1 MSALRRI
8 GGPYA
13 ISAWSVLLPGL
24 LWPLAAWSNPRL
36 GGTVADWALVGGVSL
51 AVVGAVLIVARLTVL
66 PCRPR
71 APRPVTAL
79 AVFALAG
86 ALHGAVSEWLRVD
99 LGIDPD
105 PSPSRIALR
114 TALAVAWLGMIAL
127 AVDESR
133 RHRAVLAELGRRLE
147 EQREVERLERGRL
160 EELVREV
167 RAEAVAPVLAAL
179 ERIRTALRRTD
190 GAEAEAALRLGDVIA
205 RQVRPLSHTL
215 LDDAAGW
222 APPAVLDAPPPWTR
236 RLARI
241 AAAACS
247 RPAFHPWVG
256 AIVYEATVT
265 PMLVEQ
271 GTSTAVAV
279 ANAIV
284 GTAILGGGG
293 VLANRLAGDR
303 LRTAGPVAGVALAVG
318 AGVVAIAA
326 GNAVFALLTAVLA
339 DGPAWYP
346 ITLITFP
353 LLVLIL
359 NVVGGVGRD
368 RMAEEERLAAASRQV
383 DWAIARIAQRV
394 RHERRLLGAWLHGP
408 MQGSLLAVAARLERA
423 GDAERAAAITQALPE
438 LATVIEAAQR
448 LVDGEEPVAATE
460 LAALDDVVRMWQG
473 VLEVEIA
480 IDRGVRGRLTA
491 DPSALA
497 VVVDL
502 VAEALANA
510 VRHGG
515 AAQARVRVDVVGPP
529 DRLLLQVADDG
540 VLAEDPEP
548 GMGSRLLDAV
558 ALEWSLAER
567 ADGWTEL
574 VVETPL
580 GAAVA
585 PSGALAAAVR

>member
-1 MSALRRI
+1 MSALSRV

-24 LWPLAAWSNPRL
+24 LWPLAAWSNTRL
-36 GGTVADWALVGGVSL
+36 GGTAAEWAIVGGVSL
-51 AVVGAVLIVARLTVL
+51 AVVAAVLVAARLTVL
-66 PCRPR
+66 PSRPR

-79 AVFALAG
+79 VVFALAG

-99 LGIDPD
+99 LGIDSEV
-105 PSPSRIALR
+105 SPWRIALR
-114 TALAVAWLGMIAL
+114 MALAVAWLGMIAL

-133 RHRAVLAELGRRLE
+133 RHRAVMAELGQRLA

-160 EELVREV
+160 EELVRDV

-179 ERIRTALRRTD
+179 ERIRAALGGAH
-190 GAEAEAALRLGDVIA
+190 GAEADAARRLGDVIA

-215 LDDAAGW
+215 LDDGTGW

-241 AAAACS
+241 AAAAGS
-247 RPAFHPWVG
+247 RPVSHPWIG

-265 PMLVEQ
+265 PMLAQQ
-271 GTSTAVAV
+271 GAPATVAA
-279 ANAIV
+279 ANALL
-284 GTAILGGGG
+284 GAAILGGGG
-293 VLANRLAGDR
+293 VLANRVAGER
-303 LRTAGPVAGVALAVG
+303 LRSAGPVVGIAVAVG
-318 AGVVAIAA
+318 AGVAAIAV
-326 GNAVFALLTAVLA
+326 GNAVFALLAAALA

-346 ITLITFP
+346 ITLITYP

-368 RMAEEERLAAASRQV
+368 RVAEEERLVAASRQV

-408 MQGSLLAVAARLERA
+408 MQGSLLAVAARLERTP
-423 GDAERAAAITQALPE
+423 DAERTAAITQALPE
-438 LATVIEAAQR
+438 LASVIEAAQR

-473 VLEVEIA
+473 VLEVEVA
-480 IDRGVRGRLTA
+480 IDAAVRGRLTA

-515 AAQARVRVDVVGPP
+515 AAQAQVRVDVVGPP
-529 DRLLLQVADDG
+529 DRLRLRVADDG

-580 GAAVA
+580 GAAAA
-585 PSGALAAAVR
+585 PAGALAAAVR